1 MLRSP
6 MRTSIAIG
14 SGSLSQ
20 PHFRSIFS
28 ARSSYQLI
36 GQRDTAPSSGFVT
49 PGTPSQPAATAD
61 DAPCKRRL
69 NHSRPSKSKP
79 RATGPTES
87 FDDRVETAGE
97 SVLLDH
103 EGRREDQDVAVA
115 APAPDEDTALPQGT
129 LCVHR
134 ELVIRLTLLHDLD
147 PEEETAAAQVA
158 DACALAELALQPR
171 QGVRAKPGCSLHQPF
186 L

>member
-1 MLRSP
+1 MLGLSSGPRPVSKRFFSRRMLRSP

-61 DAPCKRRL
+61 DAPLAQTQPLEAEQVKIRGD
-69 NHSRPSKSKP
+69 RPN
-79 RATGPTES
+79 
-87 FDDRVETAGE
+87 
-97 SVLLDH
+97 
-103 EGRREDQDVAVA
+103 
-115 APAPDEDTALPQGT
+115 
-129 LCVHR
+129 R
-134 ELVIRLTLLHDLD
+134 ELRRSRRD
-147 PEEETAAAQVA
+147 
-158 DACALAELALQPR
+158 R
-171 QGVRAKPGCSLHQPF
+171 R
-186 L
+186 

>member
-1 MLRSP
+1 FSRRMLRSP

-61 DAPCKRRL
+61 DAPPVAQTQPLGAEQVKAVRDRPNPEFRR
-69 NHSRPSKSKP
+69 SRRDRRRERP
-79 RATGPTES
+79 RACGTNAAR
-87 FDDRVETAGE
+87 FAG
-97 SVLLDH
+97 
-103 EGRREDQDVAVA
+103 
-115 APAPDEDTALPQGT
+115 
-129 LCVHR
+129 
-134 ELVIRLTLLHDLD
+134 
-147 PEEETAAAQVA
+147 
-158 DACALAELALQPR
+158 
-171 QGVRAKPGCSLHQPF
+171 
-186 L
+186 

>member
-1 MLRSP
+1 MLGLSSGPRPVSKRFFSRRMLRSP

-61 DAPCKRRL
+61 DAPPVAQTQPLGAEQVKTFATDLTERFGDRL
-69 NHSRPSKSKP
+69 VR
-79 RATGPTES
+79 
-87 FDDRVETAGE
+87 AGE

-103 EGRREDQDVAVA
+103 EGRREDQDVAVT
-115 APAPDEDTALPQGT
+115 APAPNEDTALSQCALRSP
-129 LCVHR
+129 C
-134 ELVIRLTLLHDLD
+134 ELGVRLTPLHDLD
-147 PEEETAAAQVA
+147 PEDEAAAAHVA
-158 DACALAELALQPR
+158 D
-171 QGVRAKPGCSLHQPF
+171 GCVL
-186 L
+186 

>member
-49 PGTPSQPAATAD
+49 PGTPSQPAATA
-61 DAPCKRRL
+61 
-69 NHSRPSKSKP
+69 SKSKP
-79 RATGPTES
+79 WATDLTES
-87 FDDRVETAGE
+87 FGDRVETAGE

-115 APAPDEDTALPQGT
+115 APAPDENAALPQGT
-129 LCVHR
+129 VCLHR
-134 ELVIRLTLLHDLD
+134 ELGVRLTLLHDLD
-147 PEEETAAAQVA
+147 PKEEAAAA
-158 DACALAELALQPR
+158 
-171 QGVRAKPGCSLHQPF
+171 H
-186 L
+186 